1 MDNTKLSTIQKRQKL
16 NNIFRMDNKGPG
28 GAYHKYMICANDE
41 LGTTFPFIQFQC
53 GPRTAPGST
62 RGLIDSDL
70 LEIVRDRLSAFQEGD
85 FACDENAKALEHV
98 EIALMYLNKRV
109 EDRLERQ
116 VLGTNNK

>member
-28 GAYHKYMICANDE
+28 GAYHKYMICTNDE
-41 LGTTFPFIQFQC
+41 SGTTFPCIQFQC
-53 GPRTAPGST
+53 GPRTAPEST
-62 RGLIDSDL
+62 RGIIDSDL